1 MGMFYSHRLYRRA
14 EWLLQA
20 ERLLDTLLGRLTY
33 TAAPLS
39 VLWATVAENK
49 IFIRNAFVQ
58 DTADGLR
65 RGEVFGVAFGGALD
79 RALQQGLLQT
89 TERELLFELGDALG
103 RTGLTEQQRTI
114 RDCRERLCERR
125 HAAEELARVRGQIY
139 QVMGVAGGVALAL
152 LLL

>member
-1 MGMFYSHRLYRRA
+1 MGIFYSRRLYRRA

-20 ERLLDTLLGRLTY
+20 ERLLDSLLSRLTY

-39 VLWATVAENK
+39 ALWEALAGNEVFSRYPLVRDTV
-49 IFIRNAFVQ
+49 
-58 DTADGLR
+58 DGLR
-65 RGEVFGVAFGGALD
+65 RSETFGAAFGAALD

-103 RTGLTEQQRTI
+103 RTGLTEQKRTI

-139 QVMGVAGGVALAL
+139 QVMGIAGGVALAL